1 MDFTSYSNP
10 SLSQKKID
18 LVENVP
24 LECSLN
30 YKIHLNYHGI
40 LVSINASREAILKL
54 ILSLVPTSWV
64 KNESS
69 GESKLKLSLY
79 SIRDFNISNLEWEN
93 ETSSEC
99 LISSTS
105 NQEIAIQRDFAG
117 KMVGD
122 NVVAI
127 INEDIADGFFNIL
140 RWFMPRKLLQI
151 KNTVLHSSCVV
162 VDQKAHFF
170 LGHSGYGKSTLTTLA
185 DEKLVLGDDMN
196 ILFQMGEDYYAKGAA
211 LGGLYNNKS
220 ILDQSYPVGAFYW
233 LFKSSE
239 NKIEKMELA
248 ESYRKLISS
257 CANIFWGESDSQT
270 EGEMMKLATNV
281 TRRYSFYNLYFSLDK
296 GFWKYVK

>member
-1 MDFTSYSNP
+1 MDFTSFSNP
-10 SLSQKKID
+10 FLCQKKID
-18 LVENVP
+18 LIEKVSTEF
-24 LECSLN
+24 SLN
-30 YKIHLNYHGI
+30 YKLQLDYHGI
-40 LVSINASREAILKL
+40 PFSIEASSEAILKL
-54 ILSLVPTSWV
+54 ILSLVPVGWV
-64 KNESS
+64 KNELSEP
-69 GESKLKLSLY
+69 GLKLSLY
-79 SIRDFNISNLEWEN
+79 SIRDFNISSFEWEN
-93 ETSSEC
+93 EASAEC
-99 LISSTS
+99 LINKT
-105 NQEIAIQRDFAG
+105 NDQEIAIQRDFAG
-117 KMVGD
+117 KMIKD
-122 NVVAI
+122 HVVAI
-127 INEDIADGFFNIL
+127 INEDIVDGFFNIL
-140 RWFMPRKLLQI
+140 RWFMPRKLLGI

-162 VDQKAHFF
+162 VDQKAYFF

-185 DEKLVLGDDMN
+185 DERPVLGDDMN
-196 ILFQMGEDYYAKGAA
+196 ILFQKGNDYYAKGAA

-220 ILDQSYPVGAFYW
+220 ILDQSFPVGAFYW